1 MEFLKMRLLLC
12 LSIPRTLSLG
22 TVKQVFLFLILE
34 ICLTSFLFCKI
45 LLMNLWN
52 NCMKQKAVEV
62 NTALPLFSFPKT
74 LDIFLD
80 VSSRRFV
87 SLHRTIQ
94 LPLLQHYCS
103 GHRLGILW
111 YWMVC
116 LGNKQIILSLH
127 PSTAFWILLLTMMAT
142 PFLLSDSCSQ

>member
-1 MEFLKMRLLLC
+1 MEFLKMRLSLC

-34 ICLTSFLFCKI
+34 MCLTSSFLFFKI

-62 NTALPLFSFPKT
+62 NSALPLFSLPKI
-74 LDIFLD
+74 LDIFLG

-87 SLHRTIQ
+87 SLQRTIQ
-94 LPLLQHYCS
+94 VPLLQHYWS
-103 GHRLGILW
+103 GHKLGLLW
-111 YWMVC
+111 FWMVC
-116 LGNKQIILSLH
+116 LGNEQRSFFFFFSDCIQVLH
-127 PSTAFWILLLTMMAT
+127 FRLFCWLWWLLH
-142 PFLLSDSCSQ
+142 FF